1 MTTIKSYE
9 LQRKADV
16 LKQYE
21 VYGYQV
27 AYYLLENEQLAA
39 QAATQALLELFQD
52 EQFFNQPQSYQKQ
65 KTKQVFMKQSL
76 RTKMSAS
83 ASNPSTLLPRT

>member
-1 MTTIKSYE
+1 MEMTTTKKQE

-21 VYGYQV
+21 VYGYQI

-39 QAATQALLELFQD
+39 QAATQALLELLQD
-52 EQFFNQPQSYQKQ
+52 EQFFIQPQTHQIQ
-65 KTKQVFMKQSL
+65 ITKQVFMKQSL
-76 RTKMSAS
+76 LTKMSKMK
-83 ASNPSTLLPRT
+83 